1 MFMYL
6 FLFYNIFSATNVFR
20 TRYVC
25 HKIIQD
31 LANKITQKC
40 VDNKR
45 LNLVTLKLMFNLY
58 QTTIVALCNSM
69 RMDELSNFRRRM
81 PVNILKHSRPKF
93 KIMNRR
99 KSF

>member
-6 FLFYNIFSATNVFR
+6 FFNIFSATNVFR

-40 VDNKR
+40 VDNKM
-45 LNLVTLKLMFNLY
+45 LNLVTLKLMFNLH
-58 QTTIVALCNSM
+58 QITIVALCNSM
-69 RMDELSNFRRRM
+69 RMDKLSYFRQRM
-81 PVNILKHSRPKF
+81 PVNINTRD
-93 KIMNRR
+93 KI
-99 KSF
+99 